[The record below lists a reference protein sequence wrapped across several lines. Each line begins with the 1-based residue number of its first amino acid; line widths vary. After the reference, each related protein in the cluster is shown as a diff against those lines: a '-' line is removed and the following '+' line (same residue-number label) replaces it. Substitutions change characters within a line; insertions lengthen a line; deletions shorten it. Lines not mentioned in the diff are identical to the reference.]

1 MNVQNDRSYLP
12 SLVKALIPPQKHPK
26 RPVTHMVNMAL
37 GRQKKHVR
45 SLIYIT
51 KSLWDVPKDMYN
63 KKLSR
68 SHQAPCQRW
77 REGMLR

>member
-26 RPVTHMVNMAL
+26 RPITHMVNMAL

-45 SLIYIT
+45 LLIYIT
-51 KSLWDVPKDMYN
+51 KSLWDVPTRTTRNFQGHTKRHV
-63 KKLSR
+63 KGGEKV
-68 SHQAPCQRW
+68 C
-77 REGMLR
+77 